1 MYSRYWLALFAFIPS
16 MVLASACID
25 VPNRIYHDTKKAAA
39 SPQPLYVIW
48 MDIHWLQKQLGQ
60 PQMIKLPDN
69 KTEYIWSCPDTIGP
83 VVTAILDEKGQ
94 MIRVEGQYNLDS
106 GSGMF
111 EVMLPPN
118 IMMRPTKQSMPAREI
133 KPQVT
138 TTKIVTV
145 VPDTKKMAMIDNN
158 AATCQNITQQIYE
171 DILKYDIKNS
181 KKKRNLSWMNLAW
194 LQVKLGKPDISTI
207 NETLYNWD
215 NYQLL
220 DQANGSQIKIGQL
233 PQNQTASTADEIIK
247 ILGQPKDTIHFPLTK
262 YTWKC
267 QNYDS
272 SLNVITN
279 EKGVIIYIDVKSC
292 QDKNCRSTDITLRE
306 SEAVKTLRTQLDK
319 ALENEK
325 TQVVSQ
331 AITLYNQRFHTTF
344 TTEKELSEDMTKRMK
359 NYYQSIRECKMGN
372 YEIAV
377 PVMTS
382 LAFSSSH
389 IKGMNAGRCEIE
401 NQSEFKNEKFGSG
414 TIVTKCEYTPAS
426 LALFTEQRAEA
437 ISQGKASYDSN
448 NLTPIQQAIK
458 NECKN
463 YVNGQLMQ

>member
-1 MYSRYWLALFAFIPS
+1 M
-16 MVLASACID
+16 
-25 VPNRIYHDTKKAAA
+25 DT
-39 SPQPLYVIW
+39 
-48 MDIHWLQKQLGQ
+48 HWLQKQLGQ
-60 PQMIKLPDN
+60 PQIIKLPDN
-69 KTEYIWSCPDTIGP
+69 KTEYIWSCADTIGP

-94 MIRVEGQYNLDS
+94 MVKVEGQYNLDS

-111 EVMLPPN
+111 EVNLPPN
-118 IMMRPTKQSMPAREI
+118 IMMRAAKQPLPTREI
-133 KPQVT
+133 KTKVT
-138 TTKIVTV
+138 TTTTNIATV
-145 VPDTKKMAMIDNN
+145 VPDKKKTVITDIN
-158 AATCQNITQQIYE
+158 AATCLNITQQIYD
-171 DILKYDIKNS
+171 DIIKYDIKTG

-194 LQVKLGKPDISTI
+194 LQVKLGKPDVTSV
-207 NETLYNWD
+207 NETLYSWD

-233 PQNQTASTADEIIK
+233 PQNQTASTAEEIIK

-267 QNYDS
+267 QNYES
-272 SLNVITN
+272 ALNVITDD
-279 EKGVIIYIDVKSC
+279 KGVIIYMDVKSC
-292 QDKNCRSTDITLRE
+292 QDMNCRSTDITLRE
-306 SEAVKTLRTQLDK
+306 SNLVKTLRVQLEQGLDK
-319 ALENEK
+319 EK
-325 TQVVSQ
+325 TQVISQ
-331 AITLYNQRFHTTF
+331 ALTMYNQRFHTTF
-344 TTEKELSEDMTKRMK
+344 TTEKQLSDDMTKRMK
-359 NYYQSIRECKMGN
+359 NYYQSIRTCKVGN

-377 PVMTS
+377 PIMTT
-382 LAFSSSH
+382 LAFSSSS

-426 LALFTEQRAEA
+426 LALFTDQRAEA
-437 ISQGKASYDSN
+437 ISQGKSSYDSN